1 MPIQRGK
8 WFQHGTGTV
17 LSGVGLSNESV
28 TSTMSRGPWPRFT
41 YGYYSVLFCM
51 ANSRPLPSSFWEGL
65 RTSSR
70 SSSRVVKSPE
80 ARRGGL
86 RLRTMAGDQ
95 RGNASK
101 AKWFLRAPPPW
112 LVASP

>member
-65 RTSSR
+65 RSSD
-70 SSSRVVKSPE
+70 E
-80 ARRGGL
+80 
-86 RLRTMAGDQ
+86 
-95 RGNASK
+95 
-101 AKWFLRAPPPW
+101 F
-112 LVASP
+112 